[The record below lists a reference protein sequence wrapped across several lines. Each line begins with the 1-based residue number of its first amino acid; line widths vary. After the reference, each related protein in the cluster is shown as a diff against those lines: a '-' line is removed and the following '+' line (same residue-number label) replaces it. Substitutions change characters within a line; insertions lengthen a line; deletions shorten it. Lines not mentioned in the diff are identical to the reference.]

1 MNVDQRQQLEEGHQ
15 RMSDKNI
22 VDFTKH
28 RPIEDWRKYVKLIAF
43 IIILI
48 AILAT
53 IVSNLFI
60 VEQGEYKVVRQF
72 GEVVRIEDQ
81 PGLSYKV
88 PFIQTVT
95 TLPKHQMIFDIPP
108 AEINTKDKKRMLA
121 DHYAVWRIEDPQK
134 MIANARTFQ
143 QAEAIMGELIFSAIR
158 AELGQLNFDEIINDE
173 SSSRGSFNEFVL
185 ERVNEA
191 LKRNEYG
198 IILTDVRMKRTDLP
212 EENEQAVYRRM
223 ISERHSIAQEYLSQG
238 DAEANRIRA
247 NTDREVKEMI
257 STATADA
264 NEIIGEGEAEAA
276 RIYNDAFG
284 RDAEF
289 YQLYRTLQSY
299 EKTIGDDT
307 VIVLPADSPYARI
320 LMGYL
325 D

>member
-1 MNVDQRQQLEEGHQ
+1 
-15 RMSDKNI
+15 MSDRV
-22 VDFTKH
+22 VDLNER
-28 RPIEDWRKYVKLIAF
+28 RPIEDWRKYIKLIAMLV
-43 IIILI
+43 ILI
-48 AILAT
+48 AIIAT

-88 PFIQTVT
+88 PFIQSVT
-95 TLPKHQMIFDIPP
+95 TLPKYQMVYDIPP

-121 DHYAVWRIEDPQK
+121 DHYAVWRIDDPQK

-158 AELGQLNFDEIINDE
+158 AELGQLDFEEIINDE
-173 SSSRGSFNEFVL
+173 SSSRGNFNEFVL

-191 LKRNEYG
+191 LTRNEYG
-198 IILTDVRMKRTDLP
+198 ISLTDVRMKRTDLP

-223 ISERHSIAQEYLSQG
+223 ISERHSIAQDYLSQG
-238 DAEANRIRA
+238 DAEANRVRA
-247 NTDREVKEMI
+247 NTDREVKEMTA
-257 STATADA
+257 TATADA

-284 RDAEF
+284 RDPDF

-299 EKTIGDDT
+299 EKTIGDET
-307 VIVLPADSPYARI
+307 VIVLPSDSPYARI
-320 LMGYL
+320 LMGYI

>member
-1 MNVDQRQQLEEGHQ
+1 
-15 RMSDKNI
+15 MSDEKV
-22 VDFTKH
+22 VDFNK
-28 RPIEDWRKYVKLIAF
+28 RRIEDWHKYVKIGALIAL
-43 IIILI
+43 LI

-72 GEVVRIEDQ
+72 GEVVRIEDE
-81 PGLSYKV
+81 PGLSYKI
-88 PFIQTVT
+88 PFIQSVT
-95 TLPKHQMIFDIPP
+95 SLPKYQMIFDIPP
-108 AEINTKDKKRMLA
+108 AEINTKDTKRMLA

-134 MIANARTFQ
+134 MIANARSLQ
-143 QAEAIMGELIFSAIR
+143 QAEAIMGELIFAAIR

-173 SSSRGSFNEFVL
+173 TSSRGSFNEFVL

-191 LKRNEYG
+191 LTRNEYG

-223 ISERHSIAQEYLSQG
+223 ISERQSIAQEYLSQG

-257 STATADA
+257 AKATADA
-264 NEIIGEGEAEAA
+264 NEIIAEGEGEAA
-276 RIYNDAFG
+276 RIYNEAFS
-284 RDAEF
+284 RDPEF
-289 YQLYRTLQSY
+289 YKLYRTLQSY
-299 EKTIGDDT
+299 EKTIGDKT
-307 VIVLPADSPYARI
+307 VIVLPSDSPYARI

>member
-1 MNVDQRQQLEEGHQ
+1 
-15 RMSDKNI
+15 MSDRV
-22 VDFTKH
+22 VDLNKR
-28 RPIEDWRKYVKLIAF
+28 RPIEDWRKYIKLIAMLV
-43 IIILI
+43 ILI
-48 AILAT
+48 AIIAT

-88 PFIQTVT
+88 PFIQSVT
-95 TLPKHQMIFDIPP
+95 TLPKYQMVYDIPP

-121 DHYAVWRIEDPQK
+121 DHYAVWRIDDPQK

-158 AELGQLNFDEIINDE
+158 AELGQLDFEEIINDE
-173 SSSRGSFNEFVL
+173 SSSRGNFNEFVL

-191 LKRNEYG
+191 LTRNEYG
-198 IILTDVRMKRTDLP
+198 ILLTDVRMKRTDLP

-223 ISERHSIAQEYLSQG
+223 ISERHSIAQDYLSQG
-238 DAEANRIRA
+238 DAEANRVRA
-247 NTDREVKEMI
+247 NTDREVKETI
-257 STATADA
+257 ATATADA

-284 RDAEF
+284 RDPEF

-299 EKTIGDDT
+299 EKTIGDET
-307 VIVLPADSPYARI
+307 VIVLPSDSPYARI
-320 LMGYL
+320 LMGYV